1 MRNTYLRNK
10 ETNSSLV
17 YVKGGTT
24 TASKIVIFIK
34 SDDYSSHS
42 TIKRYKFSYRS
53 GNAFEEFN
61 IEQYDGSKLSPIADI
76 RDLGVK
82 PDQSAFN
89 IMDEKPHKDRIERL
103 MNMGIEYV
111 KNLIS

>member
-1 MRNTYLRNK
+1 MKTTYLRNK

-17 YVKGGTT
+17 YVKEGTT
-24 TASKIVIFIK
+24 TASKIVIFNK

-53 GNAFEEFN
+53 GNAFEEFS

-82 PDQSAFN
+82 PDNSAFI
-89 IMDEKPHKDRIERL
+89 IMDEKVHKDRIERL